1 LVEKSVFIGML
12 AEISMKAKMLK
23 GRLREDP
30 DSVEDV
36 IWEIERLEGD
46 LLDAVVEF
54 GSEIDT

>member
-1 LVEKSVFIGML
+1 
-12 AEISMKAKMLK
+12 MKAKMLK